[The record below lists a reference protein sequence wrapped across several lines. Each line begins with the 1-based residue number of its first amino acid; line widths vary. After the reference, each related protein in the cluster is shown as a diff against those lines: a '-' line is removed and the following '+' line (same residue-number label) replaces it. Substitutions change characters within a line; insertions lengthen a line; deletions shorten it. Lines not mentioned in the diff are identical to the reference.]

1 MPNIVGNI
9 SSSIDKI
16 LNITVEQDRNIYIG
30 KSNIQHMQ
38 ISHPGD
44 YAKYGTYL
52 CTILQNP
59 DYVGLNPNDNS
70 IEYVKEFPIESE
82 FVKVAVRITQSSQK
96 YYARSLYV
104 LNNNRVHNFIK
115 AGTLHKL
122 K

>member
-1 MPNIVGNI
+1 MNILKERDDDM
-9 SSSIDKI
+9 SITATELKVN
-16 LNITVEQDRNIYIG
+16 LG
-30 KSNIQHMQ
+30 KYLMQ
-38 ISHPGD
+38 SSHPDD
-44 YAKYGTYL
+44 YAKYGAYL
-52 CTILQNP
+52 NTILQNP

-70 IEYVKEFPIESE
+70 IEYVKEFPIENE

-96 YYARSLYV
+96 YYACSLYV